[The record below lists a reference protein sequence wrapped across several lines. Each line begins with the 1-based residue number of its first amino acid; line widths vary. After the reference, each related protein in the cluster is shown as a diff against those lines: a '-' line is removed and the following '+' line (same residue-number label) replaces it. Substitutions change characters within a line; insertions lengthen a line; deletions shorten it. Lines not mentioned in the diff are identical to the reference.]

1 MPKSKTKLHSRG
13 RLMYQLHPD
22 RDTLFAGI
30 PSNVVTA
37 TENVQAIRFDDLLE
51 MRKIVCDLADFIVHW
66 KPDLIPF
73 FATGGIPYLIPAM
86 HVLERAKQHGFLDG
100 KHFHLFPG
108 LSWGGVIKGNDSESF
123 FAATF
128 GEIIRKTFNAEDAL
142 RILVIDTTNSGNA
155 VNKAVAACQKAITA
169 SGVLHSRLTLR
180 VIGVVNTS
188 HAEAQATAAAKS
200 LVAGGGRKAY
210 VLTPSGYSASSQLL
224 DRQFTVFSPAV
235 PGHGFPFELA
245 YWLAGNI
252 PTEDKAELIGVEA
265 VHESL
270 STVAA
275 PKAGRLKIV
284 YGNGE
289 TQQGTGLGPLHG
301 RLISL
306 LSMSLDSVPW
316 EKMQAIHNLPPLT
329 DEYRESLAE
338 IKELSEGGLRLFELQ
353 PMGLLSRRKAE
364 PADVVDRLLNVRR
377 LLTDVEVYLLG
388 TLTPPPRR
396 IAGKVRASLQKLRC
410 TPDQAVK
417 YFRRAFPGL
426 LNNDPGGDASEA
438 WWDSTVGDMPKEDF
452 VDKEQVNCVSDRP
465 VEEESCELA
474 EEDCGDTEDG
484 LALDFVVIA
493 GGVEEARDL
502 LADLRSRDL
511 SLDTIAAYL
520 NQTWPVDADKA
531 LQLAG
536 PTNEQVAMNF
546 VWECGGHADASAC
559 LESWI
564 ATYKRGDSRPSS

>member
-1 MPKSKTKLHSRG
+1 
-13 RLMYQLHPD
+13 MYQPHPN

-30 PSNVVTA
+30 PLNLVTA
-37 TENVQAIRFDDLLE
+37 TENVQPIRFDDLLE
-51 MRKIVCDLADFIVHW
+51 MRQVVWDLAEFIVTW

-86 HVLERAKQHGFLDG
+86 HVLERAKQHAFLDG

-108 LSWGGVIKGNDSESF
+108 LSWGGDIEGHASESF

-128 GEIIRKTFNAEDAL
+128 GEIIRTKLSADDAL

-169 SGVLHSRLTLR
+169 SGASHSRLTLR

-188 HAEAQATAAAKS
+188 HAEARAPAAAKS
-200 LVAGGGRKAY
+200 LVAGAGRTAY
-210 VLTPSGYSASSQLL
+210 VLTPSGYSAPSPLL
-224 DRQFTVFSPAV
+224 DRQFTVFSPAI
-235 PGHGFPFELA
+235 PGQGLSFELA
-245 YWLAGNI
+245 YWLTGNI

-270 STVAA
+270 STVSE

-284 YGNGE
+284 YGNGG

-306 LSMSLDSVPW
+306 LSMPLDTLPW

-329 DEYRESLAE
+329 DVERESLAE

-353 PMGLLSRRKAE
+353 PMRPLSRRNAD
-364 PADVVDRLLNVRR
+364 PADVVEGLVKAKR
-377 LLTDVEVYLLG
+377 LLTDVEVYWLG

-396 IAGKVRASLQKLRC
+396 IAGKVSASLKKRSC
-410 TPDQAVK
+410 TPGEALK
-417 YFRRAFPGL
+417 YFRCAFPEFL
-426 LNNDPGGDASEA
+426 SDDPGGDASAA
-438 WWDSTVGDMPKEDF
+438 WWDSTIRSMPKEAFIDQ
-452 VDKEQVNCVSDRP
+452 EQLKSANDSP
-465 VEEESCELA
+465 VEGELCEPA
-474 EEDCGDTEDG
+474 EEDAGIDHTADDI
-484 LALDFVVIA
+484 ALNFVVIA
-493 GGVEEARDL
+493 GGVEEARKF
-502 LADLRSRDL
+502 LADLQSRNL
-511 SLDTIAAYL
+511 SLDTIEAYL
-520 NQTWPVDADKA
+520 NETWPVDADKA
-531 LQLAG
+531 LKFTG

-546 VWECGGHADASAC
+546 VLECSGHEEASAC
-559 LESWI
+559 LESWV
-564 ATYKRGDSRPSS
+564 AKCEGNDSTPSR